1 MEGILARKAIRLLTA
16 RQESRADTGCGND
29 QTQDFMNT
37 RLKSGIGQER
47 EFALSA
53 REFEQ
58 VRRLIY
64 DHAGISLNPS
74 KLDMV
79 YSRLARR
86 LRVNGISNFKDYL
99 ALLESNNEA
108 EWEAFVNSLTTN
120 LTSFYR
126 EPHHFPLLAEH
137 VLKQKGKHHISLWCS
152 AASTGEE
159 PYTMAM
165 TMVDAFGSFTPPV
178 TIIATDLDT
187 NVLAQ
192 AEAGIYPEERVE
204 KLPEDKIRRFF
215 LRGTGT
221 QAGLVRIR
229 PELRAMITFRQVN
242 LLGDDWNIR
251 PPLDA
256 IFCRNVMIYF
266 DKATQLKI
274 LERFAPLL
282 RPDGL
287 LFAGHSESFFNA
299 GHLFRLRGKTV
310 YELADQKSG
319 KPHARI

>member
-1 MEGILARKAIRLLTA
+1 
-16 RQESRADTGCGND
+16 
-29 QTQDFMNT
+29 MNT
-37 RLKSGIGQER
+37 NLQPSAGRDR
-47 EFALSA
+47 EFVFTSKD
-53 REFEQ
+53 FEQ
-58 VRRLIY
+58 VRKLIY

-74 KLDMV
+74 KQDMV

-86 LRVNGISNFKDYL
+86 LRATGINNFKDYL

-108 EWEAFVNSLTTN
+108 EWQAFVNSLTTN
-120 LTSFYR
+120 LTSFFR

-137 VLKQKGKHHISLWCS
+137 VLRHKGRHPISLWCS

-165 TMVDAFGSFTPPV
+165 TVVDAFNSFTPPV

-187 NVLAQ
+187 NVLAK
-192 AEAGIYPEERVE
+192 AEAGVYPLERIE
-204 KLPEDKIRRFF
+204 KLSDTVVKRFF
-215 LRGTGT
+215 LRGTGA
-221 QAGLVRIR
+221 QAGFVRVR

-242 LLGDDWNIR
+242 LLDDEWHIR
-251 PPLDA
+251 GPLDA

-282 RPDGL
+282 QPDGL
-287 LFAGHSESFFNA
+287 LFAGHSESFHNA
-299 GHLFRLRGKTV
+299 GHVFSLRGKTV
-310 YELADQKSG
+310 YELAKTQA
-319 KPHARI
+319 HAHHAKK